1 MQNAKI
7 QPEATKIVLKPH
19 KIHKYSVYI
28 TKKMLTPGIQTPIIQ
43 VTKGKG
49 VLCDETPDQRYERL

>member
-1 MQNAKI
+1 MQKI
-7 QPEATKIVLKPH
+7 QPEATKIVLNPH

-28 TKKMLTPGIQTPIIQ
+28 TKKILTPGIQTPIIQ

>member
-1 MQNAKI
+1 MQKI

-28 TKKMLTPGIQTPIIQ
+28 TKKILTPGIQAPIIQ